1 MFIGEK
7 PSTGRSGM
15 GIDQAPKKGYIEA
28 PTGGREIGARHFF
41 RRSRGLESSEK
52 RILIIAN
59 FGHMMSHYNMFV
71 FPNLVLPLTAS
82 LNLDLAQ
89 TLELPFW
96 QYLLFGVTA
105 LPWGLAG
112 DRVDS
117 RILMMVMFVGSGI
130 SGLAAALWVDSPWAL
145 SLALAGIG
153 LFSAIYHPIGMGLI
167 SKGVKRL
174 TLAMGY
180 NAVFGGLGLV
190 IAPLATG
197 ILNWISGPRAAFLAL
212 GVLHLAGLALMT
224 IFPLVKTQAE
234 AKQKES
240 NNDKGRLGAFVAL
253 LVAAG
258 LAGLAFT
265 GATVIIP
272 SYLELKG
279 AHILRVATALWSG
292 DLSSNLVATLVTA
305 VVYTVGMVGQYVGGH
320 AGERYDPRFTYLVF
334 HAACIPLGFLM
345 AATQG
350 FSLAGL
356 SMVYFFFLLGNQP
369 CENSLVAR
377 FAPRRWHHSAFGLK
391 FILTFGVGALAVK
404 IAAWVQSA
412 WGIEAIFTALGF
424 TSIGITAAIA
434 LLIAITNRPA
444 KAEVS
449 ANEMQAAV

>member
-7 PSTGRSGM
+7 PSTGRRGVS
-15 GIDQAPKKGYIEA
+15 IDQAQKKGYIEA
-28 PTGGREIGARHFF
+28 PAGGRRIGPGYFF
-41 RRSRGLESSEK
+41 RRSHRLESSEK
-52 RILIIAN
+52 RILITAN

-89 TLELPFW
+89 TLALSFW

-105 LPWGLAG
+105 LPWGMAG
-112 DRVDS
+112 DRVDG
-117 RILMMVMFVGSGI
+117 RKLMILMFLGAGV
-130 SGLAAALWVDSPWAL
+130 SGLAAALWVDSPWGL

-153 LFSAIYHPIGMGLI
+153 LFSGIYHPTGMGLI

-190 IAPLATG
+190 IAPLVTG
-197 ILNWISGPRAAFLAL
+197 IFNWISGPRAAFLAL
-212 GVLHLAGLALMT
+212 GVLNLAGLILMT
-224 IFPLVKTQAE
+224 IFPLIKTQAAAE
-234 AKQKES
+234 KKES
-240 NNDKGRLGAFVAL
+240 DNDNGRIGALVVL

-265 GATVIIP
+265 GATLIFP

-279 AHILRVATALWSG
+279 AHILRAASALWSG

-305 VVYTVGMVGQYVGGH
+305 AVYTVGMIGQYIGGH
-320 AGERYDPRFTYLVF
+320 AGERYDPRFTYLAF
-334 HAACIPLGFLM
+334 HAACIPLAFLM

-356 SMVYFFFLLGNQP
+356 SMAYFFCLLGNQP
-369 CENSLVAR
+369 CENTLVAR
-377 FAPRRWHHSAFGLK
+377 LSPKRWHHFAFGLK
-391 FILTFGVGALAVK
+391 FVLTFGVGALAVR
-404 IAAWVQSA
+404 AAGWIESL
-412 WGIEAIFTALGF
+412 WGVEAIFTALGV
-424 TSIGITAAIA
+424 TSIGISATIL

-444 KAEVS
+444 KTEASV
-449 ANEMQAAV
+449 NEMRAAV